1 MPLLEWDPSYE
12 IGDPVID
19 GDHRTMVTLV
29 NDLHGI
35 LGSGV
40 SAAALADLFERMIEH
55 TDGHFVR
62 EETLMEQ
69 QNFHRDR
76 LLEQRFEHRL
86 LGERLR
92 ELKSRLDT
100 GDSPQAVGEDLLEF
114 LVTWF
119 KGHIL
124 EEDMK
129 FKPFLARS

>member
-1 MPLLEWDPSYE
+1 MPLLEWDASYE
-12 IGDPVID
+12 IGDPTID
-19 GDHRTMVTLV
+19 QDHRALLTMV
-29 NDLHGI
+29 NSLHEMLDDGT
-35 LGSGV
+35 
-40 SAAALADLFERMIEH
+40 AATELSSLFARMIEH

-69 QNFHRDR
+69 KEFHHDR

-92 ELKSRLDT
+92 ELQSRLDT
-100 GDSPQAVGEDLLEF
+100 GDSAQAVGSDLLEF

-129 FKPFLARS
+129 FKPFL

>member
-1 MPLLEWDPSYE
+1 MPLLEWDTSYE
-12 IGDPVID
+12 IGNPMID
-19 GDHRTMVTLV
+19 QDHRGLLVMVNTLHEM
-29 NDLHGI
+29 LEGGTLAKE
-35 LGSGV
+35 LGG
-40 SAAALADLFERMIEH
+40 LFERMIEH

-62 EETLMEQ
+62 EEALMEQ
-69 QNFHRDR
+69 KNFHHDR

-100 GDSPQAVGEDLLEF
+100 GDSARAVGKDLLEF

-129 FKPFLARS
+129 FKPFLE